1 MENVKNKAD
10 RPMPKFENSPDF
22 TIARNEAINIV
33 LPAYSGTPPLRASV
47 GITRIKEDGTL
58 SNLFEALWTSPVEG
72 KETIFKL
79 TKEQMTL
86 ITSSDIFFIKLEERY
101 SLNSGTP
108 EFGIGDQSPE
118 YQIKDI
124 KG

>member
-1 MENVKNKAD
+1 MENMEKKAD
-10 RPMPKFENSPDF
+10 GPVPEFENSPDF

-33 LPAYSGTPPLRASV
+33 LPAYSGTPPLWASV
-47 GITRIKEDGTL
+47 GINRIKEDGTL
-58 SNLFEALWTSPVEG
+58 SNLFEARWTPPVLN

-79 TKEQMTL
+79 TKEDMIS
-86 ITSSDIFFIKLEERY
+86 ITSSDIFFLQLEERH

-108 EFGIGDQSPE
+108 EFGIGEKSPQYKIE
-118 YQIKDI
+118 DI